1 MRTVGLFLEKA
12 AAFDQLAAHAPNDVT
27 RAAYRE
33 IAAGYRDLAA
43 NRKIHIQELAA
54 AIAARKD
61 GLSTE

>member
-33 IAAGYRDLAA
+33 IAAG
-43 NRKIHIQELAA
+43 
-54 AIAARKD
+54 
-61 GLSTE
+61 